1 MMDTTKPSA
10 AALARAIEGHVIL
23 VLATLDR
30 DHYSPI
36 APIAHDL
43 EVSPEIVRAT
53 LRELR
58 RRGLAEFSNG
68 LWSEVHDRPAGA
80 GYRLTE
86 EGRAAAE
93 AGA

>member
-1 MMDTTKPSA
+1 MDTTKPSA

-23 VLATLDR
+23 WLAELDR
-30 DHYSPI
+30 DQFAYIKPI
-36 APIAHDL
+36 ADDL

-58 RRGLAEFSNG
+58 RRGLAEFRNG
-68 LWSEVHDRPAGA
+68 LWNVDADQPGGA

>member
-1 MMDTTKPSA
+1 MDTTKPSA
-10 AALARAIEGHVIL
+10 AALARAIEGHVML
-23 VLATLDR
+23 WLAKIDP
-30 DHYSPI
+30 DHFSGF
-36 APIAHDL
+36 APIARDL
-43 EVSPEIVRAT
+43 DISPEIVRAT